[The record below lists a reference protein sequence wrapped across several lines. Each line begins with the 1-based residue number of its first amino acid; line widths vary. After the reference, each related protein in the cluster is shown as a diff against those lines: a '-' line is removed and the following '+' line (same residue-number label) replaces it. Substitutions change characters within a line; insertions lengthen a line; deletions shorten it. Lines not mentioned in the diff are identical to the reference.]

1 MAFIALSAHL
11 AAGIDMTTSNKSI
24 QCFTKIRLSF
34 QAVVFY
40 EIWKKWCKFVNFSS
54 CSSKQKKPPTYFS
67 FAHMRQE
74 FTLDINILQ
83 YVYSLHK
90 ISNFSEYILPEADF
104 IENETNVKFILIF
117 KELIFLNLE
126 ESNDIQTKK

>member
-1 MAFIALSAHL
+1 M
-11 AAGIDMTTSNKSI
+11 K
-24 QCFTKIRLSF
+24 
-34 QAVVFY
+34 Y
-40 EIWKKWCKFVNFSS
+40 EKNDVNLLIFLLVHP
-54 CSSKQKKPPTYFS
+54 KKKPPTYFS

>member
-1 MAFIALSAHL
+1 
-11 AAGIDMTTSNKSI
+11 
-24 QCFTKIRLSF
+24 
-34 QAVVFY
+34 
-40 EIWKKWCKFVNFSS
+40 
-54 CSSKQKKPPTYFS
+54 
-67 FAHMRQE
+67 MRQE